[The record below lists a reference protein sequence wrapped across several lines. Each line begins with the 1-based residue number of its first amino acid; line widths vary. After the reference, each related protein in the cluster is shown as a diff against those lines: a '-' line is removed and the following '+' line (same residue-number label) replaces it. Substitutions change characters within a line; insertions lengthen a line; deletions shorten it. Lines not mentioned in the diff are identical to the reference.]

1 MAERKIINHAEDD
14 ILRKRSKEIT
24 NFDGRLHMLI
34 DDMRDTMESANGVGL
49 AAVQVGALRRV
60 VVMSLGEDGKVL
72 EAVNPEITSTEGEET
87 YIEGC
92 LSVPG
97 YSGNVTRPAKVIL
110 KAQDRFGK
118 KYKRTLYELDARIA
132 CHEIDHLDG
141 KLFIDVA
148 TDVKKL
154 EDSE

>member
-1 MAERKIINHAEDD
+1 MAIRLIRKNDD
-14 ILRKRSKEIT
+14 PILRKKSRPVEA
-24 NFDGRLHMLI
+24 FDAKLSALI
-34 DDMRDTMESANGVGL
+34 DDMVQTLRRAEGIGL